1 MRAIAAILRWTGLRH
16 LFGKS
21 LMPTGSRVLNVKEQ
35 GDAMDDGET
44 EGAAAAFVEETPD
57 LGEDPAVRL
66 RKIVLAVTGAGA
78 AFALLFVASMFT
90 LAQSPV
96 PRASDVEIA
105 EFYAGDGPRRLVV
118 AGLYLLPLATVAFL
132 WFIAVLRDWEVRSA
146 RRLNRVLASVQL
158 LSGIGFITLCYA
170 SAAASVVTAFAIEFG
185 DVPVDASV
193 ARQFPLFGQALLYV
207 FAMRMAAIF
216 VTSTTGIVR
225 SSGIFP
231 LWFVLVSYGVAAFL
245 FLTATINV
253 WLVLVFPAWVLL
265 LCGMIIY
272 RARTLSPTDVV
283 VSGKARAA

>member
-1 MRAIAAILRWTGLRH
+1 MDGGGTESAA
-16 LFGKS
+16 
-21 LMPTGSRVLNVKEQ
+21 E
-35 GDAMDDGET
+35 
-44 EGAAAAFVEETPD
+44 AFVVEAPD
-57 LGEDPAVRL
+57 LGEDPAARL
-66 RKIVLAVTGAGA
+66 MKVVLAVTGAGA
-78 AFALLFVASMFT
+78 AFAVLFVASMFT
-90 LAQSPV
+90 LSLSPG
-96 PRASDVEIA
+96 PRASDAEIA

-185 DVPVDASV
+185 EAPLATSE

-245 FLTATINV
+245 FLTATV
-253 WLVLVFPAWVLL
+253 SLWLVLVFPAWVLL

-272 RARTLSPTDVV
+272 RARTLSPAEVV
-283 VSGKARAA
+283 VAGKARAA